1 MQHYRLADSMSAD
14 NSIFSVW
21 TLPNQLA
28 QGSPP
33 EDPAP
38 VPTPA
43 SSPAPTP
50 ASSPALA
57 PAPAPALK
65 DYIPLPVVTI
75 ILGGLITIIWA
86 LIIKW
91 KEAEVEKIEAE
102 KTTQLTRIEGEKSLE
117 ISRLETE
124 IDNLK
129 QGQRSELSEK
139 NIRIQILE
147 AEIKNLREV
156 TAIEPLNYLRETKPV
171 LEEMIEKYRGEI
183 SQLLEEKG
191 QLSSEKEKLRQE
203 LESRLSSFEK
213 NLQQLSALEQHLL
226 ERSASIQKAS
236 LWLKQSQ
243 SDIAQEAC
251 RVAIERLSH
260 HVVSENQST
269 EKEKLR
275 QDITT
280 YLKLVSEALKLGRT
294 NLLDKARQ
302 KIPPVFH
309 SVVYSE
315 IFKVIRDDITPIQ
328 LTDSQA
334 VREVNIYFN
343 HLVNMFEAESR

>member
-1 MQHYRLADSMSAD
+1 MQHYQLADSMSAD

-21 TLPNQLA
+21 TLPNQFA

-33 EDPAP
+33 EDP
-38 VPTPA
+38 VPA
-43 SSPAPTP
+43 PAPTP
-50 ASSPALA
+50 TSVPTPA

-91 KEAEVEKIEAE
+91 KEAEVKKIEAE
-102 KTTQLTRIEGEKSLE
+102 KTTQLTRIEGEKALE

-124 IDNLK
+124 ISNLK

-171 LEEMIEKYRGEI
+171 LEEMIEKYKGEI

-191 QLSSEKEKLRQE
+191 QLSLEKEKLRQE

-213 NLQQLSALEQHLL
+213 NLQQLSVLEQHLL

-243 SDIAQEAC
+243 SDIAKEAC
-251 RVAIERLSH
+251 RVAIERLDH
-260 HVVSENQST
+260 YAAMENQNT
-269 EKEKLR
+269 EKERIQLQ
-275 QDITT
+275 QDITI

-302 KIPPVFH
+302 KITPVFH
-309 SVVYSE
+309 PVVYSE
-315 IFKVIRDDITPIQ
+315 IFKVIRDDITPIR